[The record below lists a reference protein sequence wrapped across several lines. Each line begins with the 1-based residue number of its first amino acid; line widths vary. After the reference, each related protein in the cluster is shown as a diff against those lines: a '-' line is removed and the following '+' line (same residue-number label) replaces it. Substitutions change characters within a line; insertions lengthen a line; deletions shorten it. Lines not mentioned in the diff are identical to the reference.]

1 MPEFPL
7 TGSSSDPEQAI
18 DPTRLDRTVLHTSS
32 EVQGTTMDGE
42 TVLLDLSTGRYY
54 TLNRLG
60 SVIWEHCAGQSTVAD
75 IHTAIC
81 ERFEVA
87 PERAL
92 DDLVMVVNE
101 LLQEGLLEQERR

>member
-1 MPEFPL
+1 MPEMPL
-7 TGSSSDPEQAI
+7 AGSSSDPGPAI

-32 EVQGTTMDGE
+32 DVQGTTMDGE
-42 TVLLDLSTGRYY
+42 TVLLDLRTGRYY

-92 DDLVMVVNE
+92 DDLVMLVNE

>member
-18 DPTRLDRTVLHTSS
+18 DPTRLDRTVLCTSS
-32 EVQGTTMDGE
+32 DVQGTTMDGE
-42 TVLLDLSTGRYY
+42 TVLLDLRTGRYY

-60 SVIWEHCAGQSTVAD
+60 SVIWEHCAGQSTIAD

-101 LLQEGLLEQERR
+101 LLQEGLLEHERR